1 MQRKT
6 RFLRLCKCKHSNTLG
21 NTEGKRYGAAGA
33 KLSGVG
39 RSRTQRNQCCLQDW
53 FGCMERHW
61 HCVCIFLAFCFDFD
75 FLFPLRF
82 CFFRYFLQFF
92 SVKHEFISAAVLLPL
107 GCWRLWWDSKLL
119 VHTGSW
125 HQCFFPTFQCGSASG
140 KFSVKNQGNRSR
152 NMQKYENGPEN
163 SENFRLRRAK
173 ENKRTRKHSL

>member
-53 FGCMERHW
+53 FGCMERKRHW

-92 SVKHEFISAAVLLPL
+92 SVKHEFYFS
-107 GCWRLWWDSKLL
+107 
-119 VHTGSW
+119 
-125 HQCFFPTFQCGSASG
+125 CGSLTVRVLTVMVGLQVTRSHRELASVF
-140 KFSVKNQGNRSR
+140 FSHISMWKCIWQIFCKKSR
-152 NMQKYENGPEN
+152 KPLQKH
-163 SENFRLRRAK
+163 AK
-173 ENKRTRKHSL
+173 IWKRTKK